1 MHASIT
7 GLNQAMCNLAGK
19 MQFFYQKPC
28 QEKYAIILLNSYLLF
43 TGKTILKYLDS
54 LHKIA
59 NEGYLIAPKLIPVSY
74 QSPTVDADD
83 QIIRYL
89 MQSIK

>member
-28 QEKYAIILLNSYLLF
+28 QEKYAIILLNSYILL
-43 TGKTILKYLDS
+43 
-54 LHKIA
+54 
-59 NEGYLIAPKLIPVSY
+59 LISTATTKVFFAISM
-74 QSPTVDADD
+74 PT
-83 QIIRYL
+83 
-89 MQSIK
+89 

>member
-28 QEKYAIILLNSYLLF
+28 QEKYAIILLNSYHFVTVVTL
-43 TGKTILKYLDS
+43 TKGDCYYQKYML
-54 LHKIA
+54 A
-59 NEGYLIAPKLIPVSY
+59 NS
-74 QSPTVDADD
+74 
-83 QIIRYL
+83 
-89 MQSIK
+89 